1 MPAARFSP
9 AAEGPA
15 SLATSQVVVFSIM
28 ASAVADSS
36 LQDFIDLT
44 LGWFSLLS
52 WSVLVVVEL
61 LLSLDPTDGDDF
73 FESKFCKTLAY
84 DVMELTDVAEVEAAT
99 LAAAPPGEISSL
111 YISSISC
118 FYIYVFKNYNNK

>member
-1 MPAARFSP
+1 MIVMLRQDAFTVVSVFMPAARFSP
-9 AAEGPA
+9 AAEEPA

-44 LGWFSLLS
+44 L
-52 WSVLVVVEL
+52 VVEF
-61 LLSLDPTDGDDF
+61 LLSLDAIDGDDF

-84 DVMELTDVAEVEAAT
+84 DVTELTDVAEVEAAT

-111 YISSISC
+111 ADIILSYTLQ
-118 FYIYVFKNYNNK
+118 